1 MSLLFSAGNAISDEA
16 SSAQPIVKPFAL
28 EKIFFEGKGLTK
40 GDHAVFE
47 GEGLSRITAPVPFSS
62 HEFHIGKITV
72 SIYESEPD
80 KVRIDDMPFDE
91 FVQILEGRLI
101 LTTDDGKSYEF
112 KAGDSL
118 MVPQRFKGYWDM
130 PEKYRELIIVNTD
143 YAEASDDDS

>member
-118 MVPQRFKGYWDM
+118 MVPQGFKGYWDM
-130 PEKYRELIIVNTD
+130 PEKYRELIIINTD